1 MILLRSLLFN
11 VAFYG
16 WTAIIC
22 IGLLATLPFPRPVLM
37 RFIRGY
43 LRSVAWLERVL
54 AGLDYEVRGIEN
66 IPAHGSY
73 IVAAKHQ
80 SAWET
85 MKLHALFG
93 DPAVVLKRELMTIPL
108 WGRLAAK
115 AEMIPVDRG
124 AGGRALASMI
134 KNAIPVIEQERPIV
148 IFPQGTRT
156 APGAYKSYRIG
167 VGILYDRL
175 ELPILPVAL
184 NSGLYWG
191 RNSFIKRPGR
201 IVVEILPPIMPGLDR
216 STVMQ
221 ELETRLEEAT
231 DRLVV
236 AAGGPPTVRPP
247 AGQKATAPAAG

>member
-22 IGLLATLPFPRPVLM
+22 IVLLWTLPFPRPVLM
-37 RFIRGY
+37 RLIHSY
-43 LRSVAWLERVL
+43 LRSVSWMERAL
-54 AGLDYEVRGIEN
+54 AGLEYEVRGREH
-66 IPAHGSY
+66 IPPHGSF

-85 MKLHALFG
+85 MKLHLIFN
-93 DPAVVLKRELMTIPL
+93 DPAVVLKRELMNIPL

-134 KNAIPVIEQERPIV
+134 KNAIPVMEQERPIV

-167 VGILYDRL
+167 VGVLYDRL

-184 NSGLYWG
+184 NSGLYWA

-216 STVMQ
+216 DAAMR
-221 ELETRLEEAT
+221 ELETRLEDAT

-247 AGQKATAPAAG
+247 AGPEAAAPAAG

>member
-22 IGLLATLPFPRPVLM
+22 IVLLWTLPFQRPVLI
-37 RFIRGY
+37 RFIHAY
-43 LRSVAWLERVL
+43 LRSVSWMERVL
-54 AGLDYEVRGIEN
+54 AGLDYEVRGREN
-66 IPAHGSY
+66 IPAHGSFL
-73 IVAAKHQ
+73 VAAKHQ

-85 MKLHALFG
+85 MKLHMIFN
-93 DPAVVLKRELMTIPL
+93 DPAVVLKRELMKIPL

-124 AGGRALASMI
+124 AGGRALASLI
-134 KNAIPVIEQERPIV
+134 KNAIPVLEQERPIV

-156 APGAYKSYRIG
+156 APGAYKSYRVG
-167 VGILYDRL
+167 VGVLYERL
-175 ELPILPVAL
+175 EIPILPVAL

-201 IVVEILPPIMPGLDR
+201 IVVEILPPIQPGMDR
-216 STVMQ
+216 STVMK

-247 AGQKATAPAAG
+247 VKAQTAPSAAG